1 MSKALTA
8 PLQSLTMKRKGRN
21 RSLQPQSKTSSRAT
35 APLRLAGVELYF
47 DNLDAAKEFYR
58 DRLGLKLQSE
68 QSGHHAQFDGG
79 AGFICCERK
88 RAENYPSADKA
99 VLFFEVADLGKAMA
113 RIGNERIIRREPTP
127 CGRRPAWAVLHDTE
141 GHNILL
147 LEKKSS
153 RPRP

>member
-1 MSKALTA
+1 
-8 PLQSLTMKRKGRN
+8 MKRN
-21 RSLQPQSKTSSRAT
+21 RQRRDTQLQRPVPSGAN
-35 APLRLAGVELYF
+35 AHLRLAGVELYF

-58 DRLGLKLQSE
+58 DRLGLKLQGE
-68 QSGHHAQFDGG
+68 QPDHHAQFDGG

-88 RAENYPSADKA
+88 GAENYPSADKA

-113 RIGNERIIRREPTP
+113 RVGNERIIRREPTP
-127 CGRRPAWAVLHDTE
+127 CGRRPAWAVLHDPE

-153 RPRP
+153 GQKSARPRS